1 MAGAIVAVAAAAGAA
16 LYLVR
21 DPLVLPGHHEVDVY
35 AVNDAISGEV
45 DEPPGRLGR
54 MVGLCD
60 ADTRYAEADGR
71 HLCLVLSGPLGT
83 VLAARRDG
91 KITLAADQVDKLRR
105 MADQDTGTPG
115 PTTRLV
121 LMSGK
126 PAAMIPVADLATGSP
141 MSVRA
146 LG

>member
-1 MAGAIVAVAAAAGAA
+1 MAGAIVAVAVAAGAA
-16 LYLVR
+16 VYLVR
-21 DPLVLPGHHEVDVY
+21 DPLVLPGRHAIDVY
-35 AVNDAISGEV
+35 AVNDDISGEV
-45 DEPPGRLGR
+45 DEPPGWFGR
-54 MVGLCD
+54 AVGLCD
-60 ADTRYAEADGR
+60 ADTRYAEVDGR
-71 HLCLVLSGPLGT
+71 HLCVVLNGPLGT

-91 KITLAADQVDKLRR
+91 KITLAGEQVGKLRR
-105 MADQDTGTPG
+105 MADQDTGTPRA
-115 PTTRLV
+115 TTRLV